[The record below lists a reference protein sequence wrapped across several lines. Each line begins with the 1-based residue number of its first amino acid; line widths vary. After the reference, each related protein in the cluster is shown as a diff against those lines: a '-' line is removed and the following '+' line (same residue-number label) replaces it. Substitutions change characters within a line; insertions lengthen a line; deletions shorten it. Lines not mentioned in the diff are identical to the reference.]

1 MSIKPDNEK
10 INLVIPT
17 ELKDW
22 ASVQAQM
29 EYISLSALIRKSLLI
44 YLKLHGYNSD
54 VILDSPSYEPPK
66 NLKR

>member
-1 MSIKPDNEK
+1 MSIKNDNEK

-22 ASVQAQM
+22 ASLQAQM

-44 YLKLHGYNSD
+44 YLQLHGQNSIAIID
-54 VILDSPSYEPPK
+54 QPYYEPPK